1 MSANRFKLLL
11 AGIFIL
17 VMAALMLWLPSHARQ
32 EAFRRAVEQADR
44 DVAAAKA
51 AAAAAAASA
60 AKAQDAARD
69 LQNRL
74 PGSS

>member
-1 MSANRFKLLL
+1 MSANHLKLIAAAAIIVL
-11 AGIFIL
+11 
-17 VMAALMLWLPSHARQ
+17 MAALMLWFPSHAHQ
-32 EAFRRAVEQADR
+32 AAVQRIIDRADR

-51 AAAAAAASA
+51 AADDAAASA
-60 AKAQDAARD
+60 AKAKGAAQE

>member
-1 MSANRFKLLL
+1 MSVNRLKLIG
-11 AGIFIL
+11 AAIVIL
-17 VMAALMLWLPSHARQ
+17 VMVILMLWFPSHAHQ
-32 EAFRRAVEQADR
+32 VAVQQIIDRADR

-51 AAAAAAASA
+51 AADSAAASA
-60 AKAQDAARD
+60 AKAKDAAQD

>member
-1 MSANRFKLLL
+1 MSANRLKLIA
-11 AGIFIL
+11 AGAFIL
-17 VMAALMLWLPSHARQ
+17 VMVVLMLWFPSHAHHVAVRQ
-32 EAFRRAVEQADR
+32 MIDQADR

-51 AAAAAAASA
+51 AADDAAASA
-60 AKAQDAARD
+60 AKAKGAAQD

>member
-1 MSANRFKLLL
+1 MNANRLKLIL
-11 AGIFIL
+11 AGVFIL
-17 VMAALMLWLPSHARQ
+17 VMAVLMLWFPSHAHHVAAQRMID
-32 EAFRRAVEQADR
+32 QADR

-51 AAAAAAASA
+51 AADDAAASA
-60 AKAQDAARD
+60 AKAKDAARD

>member
-1 MSANRFKLLL
+1 MNVNKAKLVA

-17 VMAALMLWLPSHARQ
+17 VMIALMLWFPSHAHHVAAQRMID
-32 EAFRRAVEQADR
+32 QADR

-51 AAAAAAASA
+51 AADDAAASA
-60 AKAQDAARD
+60 ARARDSARD

>member
-1 MSANRFKLLL
+1 MSANRLKLIA
-11 AGIFIL
+11 AGAFIL
-17 VMAALMLWLPSHARQ
+17 VMVVLMLWFPNHAHHVAVRQ
-32 EAFRRAVEQADR
+32 MIDQADR

-51 AAAAAAASA
+51 AADDAAASA
-60 AKAQDAARD
+60 AKAKGAAQD

>member
-1 MSANRFKLLL
+1 MSANRLKLI
-11 AGIFIL
+11 ATGGFIL
-17 VMAALMLWLPSHARQ
+17 VMVVLMLWFPSHARHVAAQ
-32 EAFRRAVEQADR
+32 RMIDQADR

-51 AAAAAAASA
+51 AADDAAASA
-60 AKAQDAARD
+60 VKARDSARD